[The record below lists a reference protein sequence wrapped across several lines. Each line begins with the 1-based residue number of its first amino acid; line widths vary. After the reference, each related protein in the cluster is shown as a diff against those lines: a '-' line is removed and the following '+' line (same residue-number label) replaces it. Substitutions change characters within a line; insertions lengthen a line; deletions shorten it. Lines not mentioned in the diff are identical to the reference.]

1 MRCDLGGSPTFSE
14 LLRRVNEVTQ
24 DAYSHQNMPFEK
36 LVEEILHT
44 RDMAYTPLVQ
54 VMFNMIDAPG
64 SLRFI
69 PGVKS
74 TPVQFDRGITQFDIS
89 FSANVHLD
97 EIIELQIAID
107 YNTDLFDGETIEHM
121 LEHDMMLLEQ
131 IVADPHRSLEQYRL
145 LTPAEELELLYR

>member
-97 EIIELQIAID
+97 EIIEPQIAID
-107 YNTDLFDGETIEHM
+107 YNTDLFDG
-121 LEHDMMLLEQ
+121 D
-131 IVADPHRSLEQYRL
+131 D
-145 LTPAEELELLYR
+145 